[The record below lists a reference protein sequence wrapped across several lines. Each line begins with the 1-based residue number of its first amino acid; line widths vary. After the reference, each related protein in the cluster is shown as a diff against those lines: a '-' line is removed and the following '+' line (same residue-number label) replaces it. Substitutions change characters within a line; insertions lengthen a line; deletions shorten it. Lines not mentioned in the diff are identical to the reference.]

1 MRNIDSVML
10 LYCNAPAEKAVEV
23 ADEKRCEYQC
33 LVEYVWG
40 KDGTM
45 RWNGI

>member
-23 ADEKRCEYQC
+23 ADEKGASINV
-33 LVEYVWG
+33 L
-40 KDGTM
+40 
-45 RWNGI
+45 